1 VKGKNLLGRSRD
13 GSVWATWSLNPHPL
27 KAEPFGYRLR
37 IKVRHPNSGRV
48 SARKGIASK
57 RRKREGYFTW
67 YKSEGFRVFLEFN
80 EGGLDFYAGAI

>member
-1 VKGKNLLGRSRD
+1 
-13 GSVWATWSLNPHPL
+13 
-27 KAEPFGYRLR
+27 
-37 IKVRHPNSGRV
+37 V